1 MALSLI
7 VHEKRSSQFYCKTYE
22 KNLAQGLMKSLFFG
36 MEVTKTSNEIILIKS
51 IYMILLNESGWQIVN
66 RLAHHFQ

>member
-1 MALSLI
+1 MVLSLI

-22 KNLAQGLMKSLFFG
+22 KNLAQGLRKSLFFG
-36 MEVTKTSNEIILIKS
+36 IEVTKTSNEIILRKS
-51 IYMILLNESGWQIVN
+51 IHLILLNKLGWQIVN